1 MSVSRGTMVSDD
13 SLQDVPLT
21 SVDFEVFGKVQGKS
35 LGGCYFTKYTRDLC
49 RSLGIGGWVKNS
61 KKGTILG
68 KMQGP
73 KPYVDQ
79 MAHWLTTVGSPG
91 CEIHHT
97 EFTNWETIRRP
108 SYGAFQIRF

>member
-21 SVDFEVFGKVQGKS
+21 SVDFEVFGKVQ
-35 LGGCYFTKYTRDLC
+35 GCYFTKYTRDLC

>member
-1 MSVSRGTMVSDD
+1 MASDD
-13 SLQDVPLT
+13 PIANAPLA
-21 SVDFEVFGKVQGKS
+21 SVEFEVFGKVQ
-35 LGGCYFTKYTRDLC
+35 GCYFTKYTRDLC
-49 RSLGIGGWVKNS
+49 RSLGITGWVKNS
-61 KKGTILG
+61 KTGSILG

-91 CEIHHT
+91 CQIHHT

-108 SYGAFQIRF
+108 SYRDFGIHF